1 MRTYAPANHISKD
14 FSQGRHSVVRI
25 GKTEN
30 VQTEEANVLLPY
42 DDGLIF
48 S

>member
-1 MRTYAPANHISKD
+1 MRTYAPENHISKD
-14 FSQGRHSVVRI
+14 FSQGCDSVVRI

-30 VQTEEANVLLPY
+30 VQTEEANVFLPY